1 MNAALLVAR
10 LLLAGVFFVA
20 GLTKLADRA
29 GSKQGLIG
37 FGVPS
42 ALAAPLGVVLPLAE
56 LAVAAALVPASTAWW
71 GALGALVLLLV
82 FVMGIS
88 YNLARGRKPDCHC
101 FGQLHSAPAG
111 WTTLLRN
118 GVLAA
123 VAGFILYEG
132 RDGAGPSALSFLGI
146 FSEAQLLALV
156 GGLLLLALLVAQ
168 AAQWWLVFRL
178 MRQNGRLL
186 VRVEA
191 LEGRPAAGDAEQA
204 PSEDGVQEPQPPEG
218 LPVGSQAPG
227 FALSGLY
234 GETLTLEA
242 LRASG
247 KPLLLL
253 FTDPNCG
260 PCTALLP
267 EIGRWQQEYS
277 AQLGV
282 SLISRGTAEENR
294 AKSTEHGLTSVLLQ
308 QDWEVSEA
316 YQVKGTPSA
325 VLVNPEGTIGRPLAS
340 GLEAIK
346 VLLDQVVGESN
357 QALPAQPTVP
367 QGGAGQ
373 ELPMQPTAQGEPC
386 PNCGKVHAAVP
397 RVPAGREVGEPAPPL
412 KLRDLAGKKVN
423 LATTFRGK
431 KTLVLFWNPGCGF
444 CQQMLDDL
452 KDWEANP
459 PEEAPKLLV
468 VSAGT
473 KEANKAMGLRSPVVL
488 DHDFGVGRAFG
499 ANGTPSAVLVDEE
512 GKVASELAVGA
523 PAVLALAGVAQD
535 TANNGS
541 GGGQVVPAAG
551 IGDPAPPVKLPDLD
565 GSTVDLANFRGK
577 ETLVLFWNP
586 GCGFCQQM
594 LDDLKALEADPPEGA
609 RRILVVSAGT
619 QEANKAMGLRSR
631 VVLDQGFSVG
641 RSFGASGTPSAVLV
655 DSEGK
660 VASEVAVGAPAV
672 LALAG
677 ASQTEVQ

>member
-1 MNAALLVAR
+1 
-10 LLLAGVFFVA
+10 
-20 GLTKLADRA
+20 
-29 GSKQGLIG
+29 
-37 FGVPS
+37 
-42 ALAAPLGVVLPLAE
+42 
-56 LAVAAALVPASTAWW
+56 
-71 GALGALVLLLV
+71 
-82 FVMGIS
+82 
-88 YNLARGRKPDCHC
+88 
-101 FGQLHSAPAG
+101 
-111 WTTLLRN
+111 
-118 GVLAA
+118 
-123 VAGFILYEG
+123 
-132 RDGAGPSALSFLGI
+132 
-146 FSEAQLLALV
+146 
-156 GGLLLLALLVAQ
+156 
-168 AAQWWLVFRL
+168 
-178 MRQNGRLL
+178 
-186 VRVEA
+186 
-191 LEGRPAAGDAEQA
+191 
-204 PSEDGVQEPQPPEG
+204 
-218 LPVGSQAPG
+218 
-227 FALSGLY
+227 
-234 GETLTLEA
+234 
-242 LRASG
+242 
-247 KPLLLL
+247 
-253 FTDPNCG
+253 
-260 PCTALLP
+260 
-267 EIGRWQQEYS
+267 
-277 AQLGV
+277 
-282 SLISRGTAEENR
+282 
-294 AKSTEHGLTSVLLQ
+294 
-308 QDWEVSEA
+308 
-316 YQVKGTPSA
+316 
-325 VLVNPEGTIGRPLAS
+325 
-340 GLEAIK
+340 
-346 VLLDQVVGESN
+346 
-357 QALPAQPTVP
+357 
-367 QGGAGQ
+367 
-373 ELPMQPTAQGEPC
+373 MQPTAQGEPC
-386 PNCGKVHAAVP
+386 PNCANVHAAVP
-397 RVPAGREVGEPAPPL
+397 SGPAGREAGEPAPPL
-412 KLRDLAGKKVN
+412 KLRDLARKKVN
-423 LATTFRGK
+423 LAISFRGK

-565 GSTVDLANFRGK
+565 GSTVDLADFRGK

-609 RRILVVSAGT
+609 PRILVVSAGT